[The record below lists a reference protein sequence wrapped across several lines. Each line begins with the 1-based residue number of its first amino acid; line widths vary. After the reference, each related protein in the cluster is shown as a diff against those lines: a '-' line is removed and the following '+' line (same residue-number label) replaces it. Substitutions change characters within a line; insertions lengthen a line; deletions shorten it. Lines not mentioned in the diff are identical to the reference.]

1 MPASTK
7 RSVSR
12 RIVSP
17 ARMAALRSSSRRV
30 FNPDATAA
38 LLALAPLG
46 FLALAAGGGT
56 LVELAAAGLREDPC
70 LLDLLVESAQR
81 GLEGLALADDHLRQL
96 PGITRPFR
104 SQDTSAD
111 DAADPRII
119 AAATPFA
126 PGKDTHLYQAQPGG
140 QLNFRP

>member
-12 RIVSP
+12 RMVSP

-46 FLALAAGGGT
+46 FLAFAAGGGS

-70 LLDLLVESAQR
+70 LLDLLVEAAEC
-81 GLEGLALADDHLRQL
+81 GLERLAPAAPPPRQIPVSPAL
-96 PGITRPFR
+96 
-104 SQDTSAD
+104 SAPNISPPPSPPTC
-111 DAADPRII
+111 ASSPPR
-119 AAATPFA
+119 
-126 PGKDTHLYQAQPGG
+126 
-140 QLNFRP
+140 